1 MRHVLKKYIILL
13 HQFKKMEDNTIFTC
27 QDILDFYVSA
37 RNKRD
42 ANFSN
47 FKKVVLEEMK
57 KKAHG
62 EHSRII

>member
-1 MRHVLKKYIILL
+1 
-13 HQFKKMEDNTIFTC
+13 MEDNTIFTC

-47 FKKVVLEEMK
+47 FKKVVLEDMK
-57 KKAHG
+57 KKHM
-62 EHSRII
+62 ENIPEVLKF